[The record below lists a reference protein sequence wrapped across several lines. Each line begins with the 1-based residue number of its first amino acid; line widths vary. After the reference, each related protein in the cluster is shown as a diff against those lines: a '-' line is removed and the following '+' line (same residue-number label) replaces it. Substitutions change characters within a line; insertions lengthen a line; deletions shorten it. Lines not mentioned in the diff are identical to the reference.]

1 MKKTIKL
8 LLFSIIFLTSKNII
22 KAADYIWPIDEKN
35 AYETRIEYG
44 YGKRSYDSKAYD
56 MLYNYAPFE
65 GFYSNYENHYGVD
78 IAGIKGHTYDVI

>member
-44 YGKRSYDSKAYD
+44 YGKR
-56 MLYNYAPFE
+56 
-65 GFYSNYENHYGVD
+65 
-78 IAGIKGHTYDVI
+78 

>member
-56 MLYNYAPFE
+56 MLYNYA
-65 GFYSNYENHYGVD
+65 YKIYEVN
-78 IAGIKGHTYDVI
+78 IWKIPNK